1 MYLRGKAVTYQLQ
14 PWAIDLDCTAWEERF
29 HVENDTH
36 LARLEIKLG
45 YFHSPLVS
53 LRRNRPECWSSV
65 FLHSTRGSGWRR
77 GSRQWPRFSSYYTIQ
92 GPLFFLEVGGWG
104 FGREGGEI
112 AMILVFRV

>member
-77 GSRQWPRFSSYYTIQ
+77 GSRQWPRFSDYYTIQ
-92 GPLFFLEVGGWG
+92 GPLFLFIEVGGL
-104 FGREGGEI
+104 GGKGDGN
-112 AMILVFRV
+112 ILVFRV